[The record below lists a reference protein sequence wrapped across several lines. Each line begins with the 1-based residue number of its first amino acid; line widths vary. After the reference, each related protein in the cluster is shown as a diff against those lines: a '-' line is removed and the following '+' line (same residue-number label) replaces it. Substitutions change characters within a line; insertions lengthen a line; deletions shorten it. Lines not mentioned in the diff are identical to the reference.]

1 MYVIDY
7 MFNYVINYIHT
18 KNVIKIWIPASAG
31 MTGVGNK
38 KNPLGC
44 DLAGWVG
51 FVFVKIKI

>member
-1 MYVIDY
+1 
-7 MFNYVINYIHT
+7 
-18 KNVIKIWIPASAG
+18 VIKIWIPASAG